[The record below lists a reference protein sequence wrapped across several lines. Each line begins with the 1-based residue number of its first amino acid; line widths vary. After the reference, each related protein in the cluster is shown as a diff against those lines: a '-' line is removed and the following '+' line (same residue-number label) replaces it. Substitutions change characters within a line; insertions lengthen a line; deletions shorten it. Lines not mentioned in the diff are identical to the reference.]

1 MEGMSYKV
9 TVRTLTGAVKTVEV
23 KEMPNEEA
31 AAAEAIAMTFGRV
44 LNVELIGS
52 KPQTKPKKKERKQ
65 VIEKKLKPGETE
77 TIITGYNNN
86 PLAVFSHVDIT
97 F

>member
-86 PLAVFSHVDIT
+86 PLSVFSHVDIT

>member
-1 MEGMSYKV
+1 MVGMNYKV